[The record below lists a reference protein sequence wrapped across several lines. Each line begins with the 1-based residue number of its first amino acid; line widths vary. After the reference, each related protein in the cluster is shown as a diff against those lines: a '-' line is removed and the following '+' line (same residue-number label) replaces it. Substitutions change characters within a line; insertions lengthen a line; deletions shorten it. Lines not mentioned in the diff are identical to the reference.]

1 MFILTKD
8 QLKEDSLSN
17 FKGLKIGIPVFWKKQ
32 NGSKSDCVLILMVEW
47 IFSARR
53 WKFQNIKVWE
63 IESYLLLLFLATLKK
78 GWVPKPFVGDWYKFK
93 IDPFFYY
100 SSSYILCHCRFSEL
114 TVTAR
119 FSFKTQSKHKNS
131 PY

>member
-47 IFSARR
+47 TFSARR

-63 IESYLLLLFLATLKK
+63 IDSYLLLLFLAALKK

-93 IDPFFYY
+93 IDLFFTTR
-100 SSSYILCHCRFSEL
+100 LL
-114 TVTAR
+114 TFYVIVV
-119 FSFKTQSKHKNS
+119 FQS
-131 PY
+131 